1 MIYIQT
7 IIFFIAVYWTFSFV
21 VEMSV
26 FLKFAKSITVSA
38 GYMMGFPFIWT
49 AFFFSMTYVPVTE
62 PQAYDYHINVD
73 NDSIYI
79 TSPGIDGGQTQHYEI
94 SWDDSI
100 SVKDIIMLD
109 NQ

>member
-1 MIYIQT
+1 MI
-7 IIFFIAVYWTFSFV
+7 
-21 VEMSV
+21 
-26 FLKFAKSITVSA
+26 
-38 GYMMGFPFIWT
+38 GFPFICT
-49 AFFFSMTYVPVTE
+49 AFFFSMIYVPVAE
-62 PQAYDYHINVD
+62 PQAYDYHMNVD

-94 SWDDSI
+94 AWDDSI